1 MQNKWMRYLDGYI
14 DIRLY
19 GDYVE
24 RLFNM
29 CRSHGIELWNI
40 KRDETSFCCSMAA
53 EDFSRM
59 HPLMRKTGT
68 KVKVLHKNGLSFY
81 IPFLK
86 KRILFFIG
94 IFACLFMLN
103 WVTQY
108 IWAIEYVG
116 NMQISDDEL
125 TDFLREEGIH
135 YGMTKAS
142 LNCEEKEKQL
152 RAAFPV
158 VTWTSIYFEG
168 TKLYVEV
175 KENEKVTGEH
185 QQSQGMDIMA
195 SEDGVISSI
204 ITRNGIPQVKAG
216 DTVEKGQILV
226 SGAVPVY
233 DDGQNIVKYQIYEAD
248 ADITILTKT
257 HFHDRVKE
265 IYPVMIYDR
274 NSRKGYFLDILGWYI
289 ESPMF
294 MDSQR
299 SYESVYDKRQVSI
312 LGEIYLPVF
321 YGVVDKK
328 PYHIQ
333 YCNYEQEQMQNI
345 LTEAFEKFILCLQE
359 KGVQIIE
366 KDVKM
371 IKNRNGMEIN
381 ADLLVIKPTGEKTVL
396 QQENGQEE

>member
-1 MQNKWMRYLDGYI
+1 MQNKWMRYLKGCI

-40 KRDETSFCCSMAA
+40 RRDETYFCCSMAA

-68 KVKVLHKNGLSFY
+68 KVKVLHKNGFSFY

-94 IFACLFMLN
+94 IFVCLFMLN

-125 TDFLREEGIH
+125 TDFLKEEGIH

-158 VTWTSIYFEG
+158 VTG
-168 TKLYVEV
+168 
-175 KENEKVTGEH
+175 
-185 QQSQGMDIMA
+185 
-195 SEDGVISSI
+195 
-204 ITRNGIPQVKAG
+204 NGYYCIRRW
-216 DTVEKGQILV
+216 
-226 SGAVPVY
+226 
-233 DDGQNIVKYQIYEAD
+233 N
-248 ADITILTKT
+248 
-257 HFHDRVKE
+257 
-265 IYPVMIYDR
+265 
-274 NSRKGYFLDILGWYI
+274 DILYYYKKRYSTGKSWRYCGKGT
-289 ESPMF
+289 
-294 MDSQR
+294 DSGIGGC
-299 SYESVYDKRQVSI
+299 S
-312 LGEIYLPVF
+312 
-321 YGVVDKK
+321 GV
-328 PYHIQ
+328 
-333 YCNYEQEQMQNI
+333 
-345 LTEAFEKFILCLQE
+345 
-359 KGVQIIE
+359 
-366 KDVKM
+366 
-371 IKNRNGMEIN
+371 
-381 ADLLVIKPTGEKTVL
+381 
-396 QQENGQEE
+396 